1 MNATATGARGDESR
15 LLARLSLEQKV
26 RLLTGADA
34 WTLYAIN
41 AVGLRSMVVSDGPSG
56 VRGRRF
62 DPGNPSSSLPC
73 PVALGATWDEG
84 LVSDVARAL
93 GEEARSRGV
102 DVLLAPTVNI
112 VRTPLS
118 GRGFECF
125 SEDPVLTARMAVA
138 YVRGVQ
144 DSGVGATAKHY
155 VGNDSETDRRTYDAR
170 ISQQVLRELYLAPF
184 EACVFEA
191 DVALVMAAYNS
202 VNGHSMT
209 ANPTLLRDLLKDE
222 WGFQG
227 VVVSDWSATRT
238 TEATALA
245 GLDLVMP
252 GPRGPW
258 GDQLVAAV
266 RGGAVPEVVV
276 DDKVVRLLRLAR
288 RVGALNG
295 MFDGES
301 PDGAGAHHPAAQV
314 RAGGTFIDPLL
325 LREVTSRSFVLLR
338 NQDGLLPV
346 KPDEMRRVALIG
358 PNAVEPQTQGGGS
371 VRVLPVVRPG
381 LADSLLTLGEFD
393 AVDVH
398 QGCLTWATIPQPRD
412 GSLRDPVS
420 GAPGVHVEVRDADG
434 TLRHDASSASSVLTW
449 WDGLPAAVHL
459 PGSELVIRGRYRAS
473 VDGPHVIGVAGVGVL
488 SIAIDGS
495 VLAEATTLHPTEIV
509 EAFSR
514 PPELRVP
521 IELHAGSEVEIR
533 AAYRPNVRG
542 PEAGFVTMRLGVTP
556 RLDENRLLDE
566 AISSAREAD
575 VAVIVVGSAEGTESE
590 GYDRDT
596 LSLPG
601 RQDELVRRVAAVQP
615 NTVVIVNSGMPVLM
629 PWVDDVAAVIQA
641 WLPGQAFGEALTDC
655 LLGVVEPGGRL
666 PISIPRGAADSPV
679 LDATPKG
686 GELAYSEGLLVG
698 YRGYDR
704 SGREPLFC
712 FGHGLGYTQWSYE
725 SLVLGA
731 EGSGA
736 EGLAEGLNENEEL
749 PVTVTVRNTGG
760 RRGRE
765 VVQVYLEAP
774 DDDPSRPLRT
784 LAGFAT
790 VDVDPGEVGEVP
802 VVVPARAFA
811 RFDPD
816 EGDWVWRPGTYN
828 VRVGRSSRDLRLS
841 SPVELRLSTSRS

>member
-301 PDGAGAHHPAAQV
+301 PDGTGAHHPAAQV

>member
-1 MNATATGARGDESR
+1 MNATATGTRSDESS

-34 WTLYAIN
+34 WSLYAIN
-41 AVGLRSMVVSDGPSG
+41 DVGLRSMVVSDGPSG

-62 DPGNPSSSLPC
+62 DPRNPSSSLPC

-84 LVSDVARAL
+84 LVTEVTRAL
-93 GEEARSRGV
+93 GEDARSRGV

-125 SEDPVLTARMAVA
+125 SEDPVLTARLAVA

-144 DSGVGATAKHY
+144 QAGVGATAKHY
-155 VGNDSETDRRTYDAR
+155 VANDSETDRRTYDAR
-170 ISQQVLRELYLAPF
+170 ISEQVLRELYLAPF

-202 VNGHSMT
+202 VNGYTMT
-209 ANPTLLRDLLKDE
+209 ANPALLRDLLKDE
-222 WGFQG
+222 WGFHG

-238 TEATALA
+238 TGPTALA

-266 RGGAVPEVVV
+266 RDGTVPEVVV
-276 DDKVVRLLRLAR
+276 DDKVSRLLRLAR

-295 MFDGES
+295 ALEVGS
-301 PDGAGAHHPAAQV
+301 PDGADGHHVEQAAAGPA
-314 RAGGTFIDPLL
+314 FIDPML

-338 NQDGLLPV
+338 NQGGLLPL
-346 KPDEMRRVALIG
+346 KPNDMRRVALIG

-393 AVDVH
+393 SVDVH

-412 GSLRDPVS
+412 GNLRDPVS

-434 TLRHDASSASSVLTW
+434 TLRHDASSPSSVLTW
-449 WDGLPAAVHL
+449 WDGLPATVHQ
-459 PGSELVIRGRYRAS
+459 PGSELVMRARYRAS
-473 VDGPHVIGVAGVGVL
+473 VDGPHVVGVAGVGVL
-488 SIAIDGS
+488 SIAIDGT
-495 VLAEATTLHPTEIV
+495 VLAEATTLHPTEVV

-521 IELHAGSEVEIR
+521 VELHAGDDVEIR
-533 AAYRPNVRG
+533 AAYHPNVRG
-542 PEAGFVTMRLGVTP
+542 PESGFVTMRLGVTP

-566 AISSAREAD
+566 AVASASEAD
-575 VAVIVVGSAEGTESE
+575 VAVVVVGSAEGTESE

-601 RQDELVRRVAAVQP
+601 QQDELVRRVAAVQP
-615 NTVVIVNSGMPVLM
+615 HTVVIVNSGMPVLM

-666 PISIPRGAADSPV
+666 PISIPRGADDSPV
-679 LDATPKG
+679 LDARPKG
-686 GELAYSEGLLVG
+686 GELAYTEGLLVG

-712 FGHGLGYTQWSYE
+712 FGHGLGYTEWSFE
-725 SLVLGA
+725 SLAVA
-731 EGSGA
+731 D
-736 EGLAEGLNENEEL
+736 EL
-749 PVTVTVRNTGG
+749 MDDEDLPIVVSVRNTGG
-760 RRGRE
+760 RSGRE
-765 VVQVYLEAP
+765 VVQVYLAAP
-774 DDDPSRPLRT
+774 DDDPSRPLRS
-784 LAGFAT
+784 LAAFST
-790 VDVDPGEVGEVP
+790 VEVEADQVREVP
-802 VVVPARAFA
+802 LVIPARAFA
-811 RFDPD
+811 RFDP
-816 EGDWVWRPGTYN
+816 GVRDWVWRPGTYS
-828 VRVGRSSRDLRLS
+828 VQVGRSSRDLRLS
-841 SPVELRLSTSRS
+841 TNVELRLRGSHS